1 MRLFHAGQVFVLAA
15 ALLAAPSAAR
25 ASADGAAG
33 VREGLRAKFT
43 AILVTRHSDKCLDV
57 FTLSDELKLGTDV
70 QQWPCSADHEG
81 QEWNLT
87 ATSDGY
93 YNFRDMASGLCME
106 VVQGDM
112 HNNAGLQLWTCIPG
126 RRNQE
131 WKLVQRDNGYFAVV
145 VRHTGMCLEVQN
157 GLILD
162 GANVK
167 QVGCV
172 RGRKNQEWR
181 LA

>member
-15 ALLAAPSAAR
+15 ALLVPPSAGW
-25 ASADGAAG
+25 ASAGGAAA
-33 VREGLRAKFT
+33 VREGLRARFT

-57 FTLSDELKLGTDV
+57 FTLDDELKLGADV
-70 QQWPCSADHEG
+70 QQWPCSEDRDG
-81 QEWNLT
+81 QVWNLT

-93 YNFRDMASGLCME
+93 YNFRDVSSGLCME
-106 VVQGDM
+106 VVPTDRHSG
-112 HNNAGLQLWTCIPG
+112 AGLQLWTCVPG
-126 RRNQE
+126 HRNQE

-145 VRHTGMCLEVQN
+145 VRHTGMCLDVRN
-157 GLILD
+157 ALLRD
-162 GANVK
+162 GVNVR
-167 QVGCV
+167 QVTCV